1 MDLFS
6 ILTLLGGVGLFL
18 FGMNLMGASLK
29 NLAGGSL
36 EKVLEKLTTGKNQF
50 TGTIKGFSLGTAVTA
65 IIQSSAATTIML
77 IGFVN
82 AGIMKLGQAIPVVF
96 GANIGSTAT
105 AQILRLGDL
114 AETSI
119 FLKLLKPSSFAPILI
134 CIGAF
139 IILFTSNNKKRDIAS
154 ILVGLGILFLGMNT
168 MEGVFAPLKESESF
182 QNLFTSFNNPLL
194 GILIG
199 LVLTAIIQS
208 SSASVGILQAISST
222 GVVTYGT
229 AIPIIIG
236 QNIGKCMTIILGG
249 IGANKKAKRVSL
261 SYLFFNIF
269 GAVFFVVIIYGLQLF
284 IDMPFME
291 KVVNRGNIA
300 NVHFMFNFI
309 TSLILLPFSN
319 QVANITG
326 KIIRDDEESKIDK
339 ELATLDP
346 RLIATPAIAISQAR
360 NVMFSMADCIRE
372 NFATACRLISNY
384 NEEDAAKLEENEDF
398 IDKCESSLNNFLL
411 KVTSQNNM
419 SRAERLDVSELLN
432 SLSDMERIGDHCENL
447 LIVSKNISEQKI
459 SFSDQGMKEI
469 QTALKATDNIIDMTL
484 SAFKE
489 DDLQAISR
497 IEPLA
502 QTISEITELIK
513 DHHVVRLQVGE
524 CGIPGGFA
532 LVDILTS
539 LDRIGSHCKNIGL
552 HIAKKIRGTHMD
564 EMHGHIYITG
574 YKTSEE
580 YKALYV
586 YYSSIYE
593 DPIAE
598 DFDNSLRE
606 LRAITSAD
614 DQTSESPASPVTVP
628 NNVADTD
635 KPADQPDNN
644 VSSKQKEKKVSD
656 SDGKKKASAKGK
668 AAEKHEKIKQ
678 KIDEKYSGKSGKSQ
692 KKK

>member
-1 MDLFS
+1 MDFFS

-114 AETSI
+114 SETSFI
-119 FLKLLKPSSFAPILI
+119 LKLLKPSSFAPILI

-139 IILFTSNNKKRDIAS
+139 IILFTSNNKKRDVAS

-208 SSASVGILQAISST
+208 SSASVRILQAISST

-261 SYLFFNIF
+261 SYLMFNIF
-269 GAVFFVVIIYGLQLF
+269 GAVFFVVVIYGLQLF
-284 IDMPFME
+284 IDMPFMA

-319 QVANITG
+319 QVAKITG
-326 KIIRDDEESKIDK
+326 KIIKDEEESKIDK

-360 NVMFSMADCIRE
+360 NVMFAMADCIRE
-372 NFATACRLISNY
+372 NFDIARKLISEY
-384 NEEDAAKLEENEDF
+384 NEEEAAKLEENEDF

-447 LIVSKNISEQKI
+447 LVVSRNIHEQKI

-469 QTALKATDNIIDMTL
+469 EMALKATANIIDMTL

-513 DHHVVRLQVGE
+513 DHHVIRLQVGE

-586 YYSSIYE
+586 YYSSMYE

-598 DFDNSLRE
+598 NFDNSLRE
-606 LRAITSAD
+606 MTTDYEPAVEEPAVAISDSDNLSDGSA
-614 DQTSESPASPVTVP
+614 VTVP
-628 NNVADTD
+628 AASD
-635 KPADQPDNN
+635 KP
-644 VSSKQKEKKVSD
+644 KQKDKS
-656 SDGKKKASAKGK
+656 SAGQDGKKKSSAKSK

-678 KIDEKYSGKSGKSQ
+678 KIDGKYSGKNSKNS

>member
-50 TGTIKGFSLGTAVTA
+50 TGTIKGFTLGTAVTA

-114 AETSI
+114 AETNI
-119 FLKLLKPSSFAPILI
+119 LLKLLKPSSFAPILI

-139 IILFTSNNKKRDIAS
+139 IILFTNNNKKRDIAS

-261 SYLFFNIF
+261 SYLLFNIF
-269 GAVFFVVIIYGLQLF
+269 GAVFFVIVIYGLQLF
-284 IDMPFME
+284 IDMPFMD

-300 NVHFMFNFI
+300 NVHFLFNFI
-309 TSLILLPFSN
+309 ISLILLPFSN
-319 QVANITG
+319 QVAKLTG

-346 RLIATPAIAISQAR
+346 RLIATPSIAISQAR
-360 NVMFSMADCIRE
+360 NVMFAMADCIRE
-372 NFATACRLISNY
+372 NFAIACRLISDF

-419 SRAERLDVSELLN
+419 SRSERLDVSELLN

-447 LIVSKNISEQKI
+447 LVVSRNIIDQKI
-459 SFSDQGMKEI
+459 NFSDQGMNEI
-469 QTALKATDNIIDMTL
+469 QTALKATNNIIDMTL
-484 SAFKE
+484 NAFKE

-513 DHHVVRLQVGE
+513 DHHVVRLQMGE

-552 HIAKKIRGTHMD
+552 HKKIRGIHMD

-580 YKALYV
+580 YKALYA
-586 YYSSIYE
+586 YYSSMYA
-593 DPIAE
+593 DPITE
-598 DFDNSLRE
+598 GFDASIRELRE
-606 LRAITSAD
+606 LTTPDEPDNKAKVSGDEQKNESKNDQKSDQKKKSSAK
-614 DQTSESPASPVTVP
+614 
-628 NNVADTD
+628 NKVADR
-635 KPADQPDNN
+635 
-644 VSSKQKEKKVSD
+644 
-656 SDGKKKASAKGK
+656 
-668 AAEKHEKIKQ
+668 HEKIKE
-678 KIDEKYSGKSGKSQ
+678 KINEKYPEKGKKNS

>member
-1 MDLFS
+1 LDFFS

-114 AETSI
+114 SETSFI
-119 FLKLLKPSSFAPILI
+119 LKLLKPSSFAPILI

-139 IILFTSNNKKRDIAS
+139 IILFTSNNKKRDVAS

-261 SYLFFNIF
+261 SYLLFNIF
-269 GAVFFVVIIYGLQLF
+269 GAVFFVVVIYGLQLF
-284 IDMPFME
+284 IDMPFMA

-319 QVANITG
+319 QVAKVTG
-326 KIIRDDEESKIDK
+326 KIIKDEEESKIDK

-360 NVMFSMADCIRE
+360 NVMFAMADCIRE
-372 NFATACRLISNY
+372 NFDIARKLISEY
-384 NEEDAAKLEENEDF
+384 NEEEAAKLEENENF

-447 LIVSKNISEQKI
+447 LVVSRNIQEQKI

-469 QTALKATDNIIDMTL
+469 EMALKATANIIDMTL

-513 DHHVVRLQVGE
+513 DHHVIRLQVGE

-586 YYSSIYE
+586 YYSSMYE

-598 DFDNSLRE
+598 NFDNSLRE
-606 LRAITSAD
+606 MTTDYEPAVEEPAVAISDSDNLSDGSA
-614 DQTSESPASPVTVP
+614 VTVP
-628 NNVADTD
+628 AASD
-635 KPADQPDNN
+635 KP
-644 VSSKQKEKKVSD
+644 KQKDKS
-656 SDGKKKASAKGK
+656 SAGQDGKKKSSAKSK

-678 KIDEKYSGKSGKSQ
+678 KIDGKYSGKNSKNS

>member
-1 MDLFS
+1 MDFFS

-114 AETSI
+114 SETSFI
-119 FLKLLKPSSFAPILI
+119 LKLLKPSSFAPILI

-139 IILFTSNNKKRDIAS
+139 IILFTSNNKKRDVAS

-261 SYLFFNIF
+261 SYLLFNIF
-269 GAVFFVVIIYGLQLF
+269 GAVFFVVVIYGLQLF
-284 IDMPFME
+284 IDMPFMA

-319 QVANITG
+319 QVAKFTG
-326 KIIRDDEESKIDK
+326 KIIKDEEESKIDK

-360 NVMFSMADCIRE
+360 NVMFAMADCIRE
-372 NFATACRLISNY
+372 NFDIARKLISEY
-384 NEEDAAKLEENEDF
+384 NEEEAAKLEENEDF

-447 LIVSKNISEQKI
+447 LVVSRNIQEQKI

-469 QTALKATDNIIDMTL
+469 EMALKATANIIDMTL

-513 DHHVVRLQVGE
+513 DHHVIRLQVGE

-586 YYSSIYE
+586 YYSSMYE

-598 DFDNSLRE
+598 NFDNSLHE
-606 LRAITSAD
+606 LREMTTDYEPAVEEPAVAISDSDNLSDGSA
-614 DQTSESPASPVTVP
+614 VTVP
-628 NNVADTD
+628 AASD
-635 KPADQPDNN
+635 KP
-644 VSSKQKEKKVSD
+644 KQKDKS
-656 SDGKKKASAKGK
+656 SAGQDGKKKSSAKSK

-678 KIDEKYSGKSGKSQ
+678 KIDGKYSGKNSKNS

>member
-1 MDLFS
+1 MDFFS

-65 IIQSSAATTIML
+65 IIQSSTATTIML

-114 AETSI
+114 SETSFI
-119 FLKLLKPSSFAPILI
+119 LKLLKPSSFAPILI

-139 IILFTSNNKKRDIAS
+139 IILFTSNNKKRDVAS

-261 SYLFFNIF
+261 SYLMFNIF
-269 GAVFFVVIIYGLQLF
+269 GAVFFVVVIYGLQLF
-284 IDMPFME
+284 IDMPFMA

-319 QVANITG
+319 QVAKITG
-326 KIIRDDEESKIDK
+326 KIIKDEEESKIDK

-360 NVMFSMADCIRE
+360 NVMFAMADCIRE
-372 NFATACRLISNY
+372 NFDIARKLISEY
-384 NEEDAAKLEENEDF
+384 NEEEAAKLEENEDF

-447 LIVSKNISEQKI
+447 LVVSRNIHEQKI

-469 QTALKATDNIIDMTL
+469 EMALKATANIIDMTL

-513 DHHVVRLQVGE
+513 DHHVIRLQVGE

-586 YYSSIYE
+586 YYSSMYE

-598 DFDNSLRE
+598 NFDNSLRE
-606 LRAITSAD
+606 MTTDYEPAVEEPAVAISDSDNLSDGSA
-614 DQTSESPASPVTVP
+614 VTVP
-628 NNVADTD
+628 AASD
-635 KPADQPDNN
+635 KP
-644 VSSKQKEKKVSD
+644 KQKDKS
-656 SDGKKKASAKGK
+656 SAGQDGKKKSSAKSK

-678 KIDEKYSGKSGKSQ
+678 KIDGKYSGKNSKNS

>member
-1 MDLFS
+1 
-6 ILTLLGGVGLFL
+6 
-18 FGMNLMGASLK
+18 
-29 NLAGGSL
+29 
-36 EKVLEKLTTGKNQF
+36 
-50 TGTIKGFSLGTAVTA
+50 
-65 IIQSSAATTIML
+65 ML

-114 AETSI
+114 SETSFI
-119 FLKLLKPSSFAPILI
+119 LKLLKPSSFAPILI

-139 IILFTSNNKKRDIAS
+139 IILFTSNNKKRDVAS

-261 SYLFFNIF
+261 SYLLFNIF
-269 GAVFFVVIIYGLQLF
+269 GAVFFVVVIYGLQLF
-284 IDMPFME
+284 IDMPFMA

-319 QVANITG
+319 QVAKFTG
-326 KIIRDDEESKIDK
+326 KIIKDEEESKIDK

-360 NVMFSMADCIRE
+360 NVMFAMADCIRE
-372 NFATACRLISNY
+372 NFDIARKLISEY
-384 NEEDAAKLEENEDF
+384 NEEEAAKLEENEDF

-447 LIVSKNISEQKI
+447 LVVSRNIQEQKI

-469 QTALKATDNIIDMTL
+469 EMALKATANIIDMTL

-513 DHHVVRLQVGE
+513 DHHVIRLQVGE

-586 YYSSIYE
+586 YYSSMYE

-598 DFDNSLRE
+598 NFDNSLRE
-606 LRAITSAD
+606 MTTDYEPAVEEPAVAISDSDNLSDGSA
-614 DQTSESPASPVTVP
+614 VTVP
-628 NNVADTD
+628 AASD
-635 KPADQPDNN
+635 KP
-644 VSSKQKEKKVSD
+644 KQKDKS
-656 SDGKKKASAKGK
+656 SAGQDGKKKSSAKSK

-678 KIDEKYSGKSGKSQ
+678 KIDGKYSGKNSKNS

>member
-1 MDLFS
+1 MDFFS

-114 AETSI
+114 SETSFI
-119 FLKLLKPSSFAPILI
+119 LKLLKPSSFAPILI

-139 IILFTSNNKKRDIAS
+139 IILFTSNNKKRDVAS

-261 SYLFFNIF
+261 SYLMFNIF
-269 GAVFFVVIIYGLQLF
+269 GAVFFVVVIYGLQLF
-284 IDMPFME
+284 IDMPFMA

-309 TSLILLPFSN
+309 TSLILLPFST
-319 QVANITG
+319 QVAKITG
-326 KIIRDDEESKIDK
+326 KIIKDEEESKIDK

-360 NVMFSMADCIRE
+360 NVMFAMADCIRE
-372 NFATACRLISNY
+372 NFDIARKLISEY
-384 NEEDAAKLEENEDF
+384 NEEEAAKLEENEDF

-447 LIVSKNISEQKI
+447 LVVSRNIHEQKI

-469 QTALKATDNIIDMTL
+469 EMALKATANIIDMTL

-513 DHHVVRLQVGE
+513 DHHVIRLQVGE

-586 YYSSIYE
+586 YYSSMYE

-598 DFDNSLRE
+598 NFDNSLRE
-606 LRAITSAD
+606 MTTDYEPAVEEPAVAISDSDNLSDGSA
-614 DQTSESPASPVTVP
+614 VTVP
-628 NNVADTD
+628 AASD
-635 KPADQPDNN
+635 KP
-644 VSSKQKEKKVSD
+644 KQKDKS
-656 SDGKKKASAKGK
+656 SAGQDGKKKSSAKSK

-678 KIDEKYSGKSGKSQ
+678 KIDGKYSGKNSKNS

>member
-1 MDLFS
+1 MDFFS

-114 AETSI
+114 SETSFI
-119 FLKLLKPSSFAPILI
+119 LKLLKPSSFAPILI

-139 IILFTSNNKKRDIAS
+139 IILFTSNNKKRDVAS

-261 SYLFFNIF
+261 SYLMFNIF
-269 GAVFFVVIIYGLQLF
+269 GAVFFVVVIYGLQLF
-284 IDMPFME
+284 IDMPFMA

-319 QVANITG
+319 QVAKITG
-326 KIIRDDEESKIDK
+326 KIIKDEEESKIDK

-360 NVMFSMADCIRE
+360 NVMFAMADCIRE
-372 NFATACRLISNY
+372 NFDIARKLISEY
-384 NEEDAAKLEENEDF
+384 NEEEAAKLEENEDF

-419 SRAERLDVSELLN
+419 PRAERLDVSELLN

-447 LIVSKNISEQKI
+447 LVVSRNIHEQKI

-469 QTALKATDNIIDMTL
+469 EMALKATANIIDMTL

-513 DHHVVRLQVGE
+513 DHHVIRLQVGE

-586 YYSSIYE
+586 YYSSMYE

-598 DFDNSLRE
+598 NFDNSLRE
-606 LRAITSAD
+606 MTTDYEPAVEEPAVAISDSDNLSDGSA
-614 DQTSESPASPVTVP
+614 VTVP
-628 NNVADTD
+628 AASD
-635 KPADQPDNN
+635 KP
-644 VSSKQKEKKVSD
+644 KQKDKS
-656 SDGKKKASAKGK
+656 SAGQDGKKKSSAKSK

-678 KIDEKYSGKSGKSQ
+678 KIDGKYSGKNSKNS

>member
-1 MDLFS
+1 MDFFS

-114 AETSI
+114 SETSFI
-119 FLKLLKPSSFAPILI
+119 LKLLKPSSFAPILI

-139 IILFTSNNKKRDIAS
+139 IILFTSNNKKRDVAS

-261 SYLFFNIF
+261 SYLMFNIF

-284 IDMPFME
+284 IDMPFMA

-319 QVANITG
+319 QVAKITG
-326 KIIRDDEESKIDK
+326 KIIKDEEESKIDK

-360 NVMFSMADCIRE
+360 NVMFAMADCIRE
-372 NFATACRLISNY
+372 NFDIARKLISEY
-384 NEEDAAKLEENEDF
+384 NEEEAAKLEENEDF

-447 LIVSKNISEQKI
+447 LVVSRNIHEQKI

-469 QTALKATDNIIDMTL
+469 EMALKATANIIDMTL

-513 DHHVVRLQVGE
+513 DHHVIRLQVGE

-586 YYSSIYE
+586 YYSSMYE

-598 DFDNSLRE
+598 NFDNSLRE
-606 LRAITSAD
+606 MTTDYEPAVEEPAVAISDSDNLSDGSA
-614 DQTSESPASPVTVP
+614 VTVP
-628 NNVADTD
+628 AASD
-635 KPADQPDNN
+635 KP
-644 VSSKQKEKKVSD
+644 KQKDKS
-656 SDGKKKASAKGK
+656 SAGQDGKKKSSAKSK

-678 KIDEKYSGKSGKSQ
+678 KIDGKYSGKNSKNS